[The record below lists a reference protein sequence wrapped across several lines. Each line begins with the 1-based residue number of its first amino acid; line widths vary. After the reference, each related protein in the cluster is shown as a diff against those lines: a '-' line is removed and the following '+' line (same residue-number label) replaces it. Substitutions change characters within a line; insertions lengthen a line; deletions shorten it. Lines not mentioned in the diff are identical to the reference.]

1 MYSNV
6 EVNNLV
12 RFENLVKHFPV
23 PRNSALSKQGAVI
36 RAVDDVSLKIFKGET
51 LGLIGETGSGKST
64 LAKCINQSTQPT
76 SGRVFFK
83 GNDVAAMEEGLLG
96 KMIQMVFHDPMAY
109 LNPKKTIRESIG
121 GNLRMTGNIK
131 SKEITEKIGEM
142 LSEVGV
148 NPAVIDLYPQQVS
161 AGERQLVYIAKCFS
175 NFPMFMVF
183 DDPLFSFDIT
193 IQSRILN
200 QMVDRQNKSGMGYLL
215 ISHDLS
221 IIQHMSNRVAV
232 MKQGIIIEIG
242 EREDVLRYPMHPY
255 TMALLS
261 AMPIA
266 NPQAAAAQK
275 RIILSGDTP
284 SQLFPPSGCR
294 FRTQCPIATTI
305 CAEEKPELKEHS
317 PGHFAA
323 CHKI

>member
-23 PRNSALSKQGAVI
+23 ARNSPLAKQGAVI

-51 LGLIGETGSGKST
+51 LGLIGESGSGKST
-64 LAKCINQSTQPT
+64 LARCINQSIQPT

-83 GNDVAAMEEGLLG
+83 GNDVSTMEEGLLG
-96 KMIQMVFHDPMAY
+96 KMVQMVFNDPMIH

-121 GNLRMTGNIK
+121 GSLRMTGNIK
-131 SKEITEKIGEM
+131 SKEITDKIGEM
-142 LSEVGV
+142 LGEVGV
-148 NPAVIDLYPQQVS
+148 NPAVIDLHPTQIS
-161 AGERQLVYIAKCFS
+161 AGERQLVYIAKCLA

-183 DDPLFSFDIT
+183 DDPLFNFDLT

-200 QMVDRQNKSGMGYLL
+200 QMVDRQNKSGMGFLL

-221 IIQHMSNRVAV
+221 MIQHLSNRVAV
-232 MKQGIIIEIG
+232 MKQGIIIEMA
-242 EREDVLRYPMHPY
+242 EREDLFKFPMHPY
-255 TMALLS
+255 TKALLS
-261 AMPIA
+261 AAPSL
-266 NPQAAAAQK
+266 NPQAAAVQK
-275 RIILSGDTP
+275 RILLNGDTP

-294 FRTQCPIATTI
+294 FRTQCPIATSI
-305 CAEEKPELKEHS
+305 CAEEKPELVEHS
-317 PGHFAA
+317 PGHLSA